1 MAGVAVANLPK
12 GDHDELCCIYSAL
25 ILHDEGMEITVNSI
39 QADKIAKLVNASGN
53 EIEKYWP
60 LLFANALKGQNV
72 GSLLTNLSGSAPA
85 PVALAAGGASAE
97 AETKKEEKKEEK
109 EDAEDALEGG
119 LGFDEEW

>member
-12 GDHDELCCIYSAL
+12 GEHDELCCIYSAL
-25 ILHDEGMEITVNSI
+25 ILHDEGMEITVNTT
-39 QADKIAKLVNASGN
+39 QADKIAKLVSASGN
-53 EIEKYWP
+53 DIEKYWP

-85 PVALAAGGASAE
+85 PVAAAAGNNTAE
-97 AETKKEEKKEEK
+97 VETKEDKKEEKA
-109 EDAEDALEGG
+109 DAEDALEGG